1 MVEDLFCA
9 GPAGQNPIQ
18 GTVMAQAMRSFHVS
32 ACPACGST
40 RIRSVRGD
48 WSGTFKRKRYVVKDL
63 RYFHCPRCGE
73 KVYSPDAMR
82 RIQAV
87 SPAFSKTRR
96 VRKTA

>member
-1 MVEDLFCA
+1 
-9 GPAGQNPIQ
+9 
-18 GTVMAQAMRSFHVS
+18 MAQAMRSLHVS

-40 RIRSVRGD
+40 RIRTVRGD
-48 WSGTFKRKRYVVKDL
+48 WSCTFKRKRSVVKDL

-82 RIQAV
+82 RIEAA

>member
-1 MVEDLFCA
+1 
-9 GPAGQNPIQ
+9 
-18 GTVMAQAMRSFHVS
+18 MAQALRAFHVS
-32 ACPACGST
+32 ACPACRST
-40 RIRSVRGD
+40 RIRTVRRD
-48 WSGTFKRKRYVVKDL
+48 WSGTFKHKRYVVKDL

-73 KVYSPDAMR
+73 KVYTPDAMR

>member
-1 MVEDLFCA
+1 
-9 GPAGQNPIQ
+9 
-18 GTVMAQAMRSFHVS
+18 MAQAMRSFHMS

-40 RIRSVRGD
+40 RIRTVRED
-48 WSGTFKRKRYVVKDL
+48 WSGTFKQKRYVVKDL
-63 RYFHCPRCGE
+63 RYFQCPRCGE
-73 KVYSPDAMR
+73 KVYDPVAMR